1 MSQDTSGTP
10 TEMAESASVAD
21 AGEPQRAEAGG
32 PQEREAPPSP
42 QDLDARDEQF
52 SRPRKP
58 MGPVESA
65 NPETIPTEE

>member
-1 MSQDTSGTP
+1 MSQDSSGT
-10 TEMAESASVAD
+10 TSEMAESASVAD
-21 AGEPQRAEAGG
+21 AGEPERLEEGG
-32 PQEREAPPSP
+32 PQEDIAPPSP

-58 MGPVESA
+58 MGPVDTA